1 MPSYHFS
8 PQFIQNTYQK
18 KNEAGS
24 KSQGTF
30 AVRKLA
36 AMAREVSQG

>member
-18 KNEAGS
+18 QNQAGS

-36 AMAREVSQG
+36 GTAREVSQG